1 MISLE
6 QILKELNVVSD
17 NPSGHIRTGDNNPFA
32 LKRALGPSLIKI
44 VISDEKNGG
53 FDNSNKR
60 NELFSL
66 IKNTLN
72 RYDGVV
78 KSSIKNNKSE
88 IQKIMDG
95 VKYYPATG
103 KIVGNLP
110 KFMFKLGN
118 VPSMRSILISK
129 EIAEISDTI
138 EIKQKK

>member
-17 NPSGHIRTGDNNPFA
+17 NPSGHIRTGDNNRFA
-32 LKRALGPSLIKI
+32 LNKVLGPSVFKI

-53 FDNSNKR
+53 FDNIKKR

-66 IKNTLN
+66 IKSTLN

-78 KSSIKNNKSE
+78 KSSIRNNKSE
-88 IQKIMDG
+88 IQKMMDG
-95 VKYYPATG
+95 IKYYPATG

-110 KFMFKLGN
+110 KFMFKTGN
-118 VPSMRSILISK
+118 VPSMKNILISK

>member
-6 QILKELNVVSD
+6 KILKELNVVSD
-17 NPSGHIRTGDNNPFA
+17 NPSGHIRTGDNNVFA
-32 LKRALGPSLIKI
+32 LNKALGPSIVKV

-53 FDNSNKR
+53 FDNTKKR

-78 KSSIKNNKSE
+78 KSSIRNNKSE
-88 IQKIMDG
+88 IQKMMDG
-95 VKYYPATG
+95 IKYYPATG

-110 KFMFKLGN
+110 KFMFKTGN

-129 EIAEISDTI
+129 EISEISPTI